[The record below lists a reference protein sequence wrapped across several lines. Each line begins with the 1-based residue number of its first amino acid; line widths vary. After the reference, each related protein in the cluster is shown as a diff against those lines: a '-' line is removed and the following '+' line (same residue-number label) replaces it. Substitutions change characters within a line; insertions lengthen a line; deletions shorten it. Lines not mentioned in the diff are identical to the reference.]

1 MTGSKHN
8 QEGNSSDTGEPD
20 PGPYWRRIHRNW
32 WFWVGALLMAVAI
45 GVYVMTEN
53 LSFLPGVH
61 SHHSMPAE
69 SAQ

>member
-8 QEGNSSDTGEPD
+8 QEGNSSDTGAPD
-20 PGPYWRRIHRNW
+20 PGPYWRRMHRNW
-32 WFWVGALLMAVAI
+32 WFWVGALFMAAAI
-45 GVYVMTEN
+45 GVYVMTED